1 MNEVL
6 KKKGVRSGHITIT
19 PQTKQQIQL
28 FKDRLIDIAN
38 RPDETSEFDV
48 RTVDII
54 FNELD
59 DYDRNLLIAYY
70 AIADCNTNA
79 LAQILCCG
87 PQVVFRRI
95 KMIQNKI
102 RTLNDTPK
110 HPRNQ
115 PRTNPCD

>member
-6 KKKGVRSGHITIT
+6 KKKGVRSGQITIT
-19 PQTKQQIQL
+19 PETKQQIQT
-28 FKDRLIDIAN
+28 FKDRLIDIAS

-70 AIADCNTNA
+70 AIADCNTNS
-79 LAQILCCG
+79 LGRILCCG

-115 PRTNPCD
+115 PRINPCY